1 MNKELA
7 TALAENSRAV
17 DLAVDGIYSAFTDSD
32 TDEVRTA
39 ELYSITAGGKRIRAF
54 LVNEF
59 CRICGGSL
67 ESSMPLAAA
76 IEMMHTFSLIHDD
89 LPCMDDDDMRR
100 GKPTSHKVFGEA
112 TALLAGDSLV
122 IRSFMTIAENS
133 NIPPHLAIKAVKT
146 LAEATCSEGMIGGQ
160 IIDLRGEKQE
170 LDFDTLLKLH
180 SKKTGALIIAAAK
193 LGCIAAGVDETD
205 SRYDAA
211 IEYAKAIGLAF
222 QIVDDI
228 LDATSSLE
236 QLGKNVGVDKE
247 RNKTTFLSFMT
258 VDKAREYASEL
269 TDKAKAAMSAFG
281 DGDLL
286 CELADYLLTRDK

>member
-228 LDATSSLE
+228 LDVTSTNE
-236 QLGKNVGVDKE
+236 ELGKNIGSDKDS
-247 RNKTTFLSFMT
+247 NKTTFLSFFS
-258 VDKAREYASEL
+258 VEEAQNYANRLTAEAIEL
-269 TDKAKAAMSAFG
+269 LSDADGSDRLINLAAY
-281 DGDLL
+281 L
-286 CELADYLLTRDK
+286 CDRKK